1 MFWGGWANQE
11 KGSEIKTKKKRK
23 DSGERYWNVILQM
36 KEIVIRVRKKECDA
50 YNVCPMF
57 FTGNVVFFF
66 FFFDNSLA
74 DFLKY

>member
-1 MFWGGWANQE
+1 
-11 KGSEIKTKKKRK
+11 
-23 DSGERYWNVILQM
+23 M

-66 FFFDNSLA
+66 FFDNYLA
-74 DFLKY
+74 DFIKY

>member
-1 MFWGGWANQE
+1 
-11 KGSEIKTKKKRK
+11 
-23 DSGERYWNVILQM
+23 M

-66 FFFDNSLA
+66 FDNSLA

>member
-23 DSGERYWNVILQM
+23 DSGERYWNVILHM

-66 FFFDNSLA
+66 FFDNSLE